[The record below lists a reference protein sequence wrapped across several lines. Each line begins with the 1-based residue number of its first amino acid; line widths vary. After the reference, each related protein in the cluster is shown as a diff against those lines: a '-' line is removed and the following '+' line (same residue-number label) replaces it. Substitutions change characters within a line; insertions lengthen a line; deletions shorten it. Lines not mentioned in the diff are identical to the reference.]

1 MDIAPAA
8 SVPVEVKS
16 KRNTVSL
23 KKHAN
28 TASAPDVV
36 VNLPSKRSKS
46 SENGL

>member
-16 KRNTVSL
+16 KRNTVSM

-28 TASAPDVV
+28 STSAPEVV

-46 SENGL
+46 ADNGL